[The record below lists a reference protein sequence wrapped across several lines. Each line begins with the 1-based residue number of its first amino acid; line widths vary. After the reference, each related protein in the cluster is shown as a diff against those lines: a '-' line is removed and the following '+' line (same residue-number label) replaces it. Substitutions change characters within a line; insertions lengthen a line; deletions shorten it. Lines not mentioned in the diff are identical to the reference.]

1 MRNEM
6 GLNCPLKGFAI
17 STDKLT
23 YCFLVADAWTK
34 EVLYCRTLQ
43 LNSNRNAVDGHG
55 HLQRVPLAAKNSGVA
70 KRELHENF
78 MGHLCQAHMPRLNL
92 LGRFD

>member
-1 MRNEM
+1 MS
-6 GLNCPLKGFAI
+6 LNYPLKGFAI

-34 EVLYCRTLQ
+34 EVLYCRALQ
-43 LNSNRNAVDGHG
+43 LNSNRNAVDGHD
-55 HLQRVPLAAKNSGVA
+55 HLQRVPLATKNGGVA
-70 KRELHENF
+70 KQELHENF
-78 MGHLCQAHMPRLNL
+78 MGHRCQAHMPHLNL